1 MNLESK
7 SEKLADELKL
17 AWEDKAEFEVDLL
30 DLKEADLPPCFGG
43 VAYEDDCVIAAKEKV
58 EAAGAIFF
66 ASPIYV
72 YNFSAAMKNFV
83 ELTGHSMK
91 GKVTGFLCAN
101 RGRMGYMSVISLAN
115 SLMLDFRMF
124 VLPRFVYVAAEDWEG
139 NALEDEIKVRIGEFA
154 TSF

>member
-1 MNLESK
+1 ML
-7 SEKLADELKL
+7 
-17 AWEDKAEFEVDLL
+17 W
-30 DLKEADLPPCFGG
+30 G

-58 EAAGAIFF
+58 EAADAIFF

-91 GKVTGFLCAN
+91 GKVAGFLCAN
-101 RGRMGYMSVISLAN
+101 RGRVGYMSVMSLAN

-154 TSF
+154 TSFQGFVAHIIA

>member
-1 MNLESK
+1 MG
-7 SEKLADELKL
+7 A
-17 AWEDKAEFEVDLL
+17 
-30 DLKEADLPPCFGG
+30 
-43 VAYEDDCVIAAKEKV
+43 AYEDDRVIAEKEKV
-58 EAAGAIFF
+58 EAADAIFF
-66 ASPIYV
+66 ASPICV
-72 YNFSAAMKNFV
+72 YNVSPAMKNFV

-124 VLPRFVYVAAEDWEG
+124 VLARFVYVAAEDWEG